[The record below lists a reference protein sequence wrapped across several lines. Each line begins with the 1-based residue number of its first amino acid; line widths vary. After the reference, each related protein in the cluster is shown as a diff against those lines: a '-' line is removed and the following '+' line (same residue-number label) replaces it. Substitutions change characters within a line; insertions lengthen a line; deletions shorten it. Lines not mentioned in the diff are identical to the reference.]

1 MAKES
6 RLDGMV
12 AGKTALVTG
21 GGSGIGEATAT
32 LLAIEG
38 ARVAVVDRDGDAAT
52 RVAAAIQELGG
63 TSIALEVDV
72 ADQTAVAAMVDAVV
86 TEFGRLDIAH
96 NNAGISGTPTSF
108 IDLAADEW
116 HRMISVNL
124 TSVFFCM
131 QAELR
136 VMVEQR
142 SGSIVNTSSVA
153 GVSAVPS
160 LPHYGAAKHGVLG
173 LTKSAA
179 REYAKQGIRI
189 NAVLPGFVRT
199 PMTEAIIA
207 SSPEMEKM
215 MNRTVGRGVAGAPS
229 EIAEAVVW
237 LSSDRASLVCGE
249 SVIVD
254 GGTACR

>member
-1 MAKES
+1 
-6 RLDGMV
+6 MV
-12 AGKTALVTG
+12 ASKSALVTG

-52 RVAAAIQELGG
+52 RVATAIQEAGG

-72 ADQTAVAAMVDAVV
+72 TDQTAVTAMVDTVV
-86 TEFGRLDIAH
+86 GAFGRLDIAH
-96 NNAGISGTPTSF
+96 NNAGISGTPSTF
-108 IDLAADEW
+108 VDLPAEAW
-116 HRMISVNL
+116 HRMLSVNL
-124 TSVFFCM
+124 TGVFFCM

-136 VMVEQR
+136 VMVAQH

-153 GVSAVPS
+153 GVTAVPA
-160 LPHYGAAKHGVLG
+160 LPHYAAAKHGVLG

-179 REYAKQGIRI
+179 REYAKAGIRI
-189 NAVLPGFVRT
+189 NAVLPGFIRT
-199 PMTEAIIA
+199 PMTEAILS
-207 SSPEMEKM
+207 SSPDMERM

-229 EIAEAVVW
+229 EVAETVVW

>member
-6 RLDGMV
+6 TFEGMV

-21 GGSGIGEATAT
+21 GGSGIGEATTT

-38 ARVAVVDRDGDAAT
+38 ASVAVVDRDGDAAS
-52 RVAAAIQELGG
+52 RVAAAIQAIGG

-72 ADQTAVAAMVDAVV
+72 TDQTAVVAMVDAVAGA
-86 TEFGRLDIAH
+86 FGRLDIAH
-96 NNAGISGTPTSF
+96 NNAGISGTPSSF
-108 IDLAADEW
+108 IDVPADEW
-116 HRMISVNL
+116 HEMLSINL
-124 TSVFFCM
+124 TGVFFCM

-136 VMVEQR
+136 VMVQQQ

-153 GVSAVPS
+153 GVTAVPS
-160 LPHYGAAKHGVLG
+160 LPHYAAAKHGVLG

-179 REYAKQGIRI
+179 REYAKQGIRV
-189 NAVLPGFVRT
+189 NAVLPGFIRT
-199 PMTEAIIA
+199 PMTEAMIS
-207 SSPEMEKM
+207 SSPEMEKL

-229 EIAEAVVW
+229 EIAETVVW
-237 LSSDRASLVCGE
+237 LGSDRSSLVCGE

>member
-1 MAKES
+1 MAKEWGF
-6 RLDGMV
+6 DGMV
-12 AGKTALVTG
+12 AGKSALVTG
-21 GGSGIGEATAT
+21 GGSGIGEATAM

-38 ARVAVVDRDGDAAT
+38 ASVAVVDRDGDAAT
-52 RVAAAIQELGG
+52 RVAAAIEAAGG

-72 ADQTAVAAMVDAVV
+72 TDQTAVAAMVDSVV
-86 TEFGRLDIAH
+86 SAFGRLDVAH
-96 NNAGISGTPTSF
+96 NNAGISGSPTSF
-108 IDLAADEW
+108 VDLTADEW
-116 HRMISVNL
+116 HQMLSINL
-124 TSVFFCM
+124 TGVFFCM

-136 VMVEQR
+136 VMVPQR

-153 GVSAVPS
+153 GVTAVPS
-160 LPHYGAAKHGVLG
+160 LPHYAAAKHGVLG

-179 REYAKQGIRI
+179 REFVKQGIRI
-189 NAVLPGFVRT
+189 NAVLPGFIRT
-199 PMTEAIIA
+199 PMTEAIIS

-229 EIAEAVVW
+229 EIAETVVW

-254 GGTACR
+254 GGTTCR

>member
-1 MAKES
+1 M
-6 RLDGMV
+6 
-12 AGKTALVTG
+12 
-21 GGSGIGEATAT
+21 
-32 LLAIEG
+32 
-38 ARVAVVDRDGDAAT
+38 
-52 RVAAAIQELGG
+52 
-63 TSIALEVDV
+63 
-72 ADQTAVAAMVDAVV
+72 
-86 TEFGRLDIAH
+86 
-96 NNAGISGTPTSF
+96 
-108 IDLAADEW
+108 
-116 HRMISVNL
+116 
-124 TSVFFCM
+124 
-131 QAELR
+131 
-136 VMVEQR
+136 
-142 SGSIVNTSSVA
+142 
-153 GVSAVPS
+153 PS